1 MKKVTVYITLKQG
14 VLDPQGKAIQNSLH
28 SLGYKEVQEA
38 RVGKFIELHVDDTEN
53 IDERIKAMC
62 DQLLAN
68 PVIED
73 FRFDVEEAVQS

>member
-14 VLDPQGKAIQNSLH
+14 VLDPQGKAIQTSLH
-28 SLGYKEVQEA
+28 SLGYEEVQEA
-38 RVGKFIELHVDDTEN
+38 RVGKFIELKVDDKE
-53 IDERIKAMC
+53 DLDARINAMC

>member
-14 VLDPQGKAIQNSLH
+14 VLDPQGKAIQTSLH
-28 SLGYKEVQEA
+28 SLGYEEIQEA
-38 RVGKFIELHVDDTEN
+38 RVGKFIELKVDDKE
-53 IDERIKAMC
+53 DLDARINAMC

-73 FRFDVEEAVQS
+73 FRFDVEEAVQT

>member
-28 SLGYKEVQEA
+28 SLGYEEVQEA
-38 RVGKFIELHVDDTEN
+38 RVGKFIELQ
-53 IDERIKAMC
+53 IDEKENLDARINAMC